1 MQRRTI
7 IRAAGLT
14 ATLGLGMPIARSQT
28 RRLRFC
34 HLRSVDSPVHMGLV
48 KAAASVP

>member
-28 RRLRFC
+28 RRLRFG
-34 HLRSVDSPVHMGLV
+34 HLHPVDSPIPIGLV
-48 KAAASVP
+48 KAAASAP